1 MIMYSIQCLMSA
13 LASAC
18 TGLPV
23 RKLWISNP
31 MSSVWNTGAFTSVIL
46 QVWENEPQQF
56 PIKSELGGADADIL
70 FEVECMKLGEADSR
84 KAAVKLHLHDSYGGL
99 WTTVSVICPP
109 EVFTGI
115 DFARMGH
122 GLAKT
127 TQPKNEGRS
136 EEHLVYQEERT
147 DCYGMTL
154 VEDIPQ
160 CREIVSSLCRELT
173 AQLSARGYWLRPA
186 GFEKIEKNSVPL
198 KDDLNRQV
206 ECRHAN
212 NEI

>member
-18 TGLPV
+18 TGLPI
-23 RKLWISNP
+23 RKLWINNP

-46 QVWENEPQQF
+46 QGWGNEPRQF
-56 PIKSELGGADADIL
+56 PITAELGEADADLL
-70 FEVECMKLGEADSR
+70 FEVECMKSGEGDSR
-84 KAAVKLHLHDSYGGL
+84 KVAVKLHLHDSYGGL

-109 EVFTGI
+109 EIFKSI
-115 DFARMGH
+115 DFARVGH

-127 TQPKNEGRS
+127 TQPENEGRS

-147 DCYGMTL
+147 DCYDMTL

-160 CREIVSSLCRELT
+160 CHEIVSTLCRELT
-173 AQLSARGYWLRPA
+173 TQLWSHGYWLRPVVS
-186 GFEKIEKNSVPL
+186 EEIEKVSSSCE
-198 KDDLNRQV
+198 R
-206 ECRHAN
+206 
-212 NEI
+212 

>member
-18 TGLPV
+18 TGLPI

-31 MSSVWNTGAFTSVIL
+31 MYSVWNTGAFTSVTL
-46 QVWENEPQQF
+46 QGWGNEPRQF
-56 PIKSELGGADADIL
+56 PITSELGESDADLL
-70 FEVECMKLGEADSR
+70 FEVECMKSGEADSR
-84 KAAVKLHLHDSYGGL
+84 KVAVKLHLHDSYGGL

-115 DFARMGH
+115 DFARMGY
-122 GLAKT
+122 GLDKT

-147 DCYGMTL
+147 DCYGTTL

-173 AQLSARGYWLRPA
+173 TQLWSHGYCLRPA
-186 GFEKIEKNSVPL
+186 GFEKIQFL
-198 KDDLNRQV
+198 
-206 ECRHAN
+206 
-212 NEI
+212 